1 MAYIK
6 PKMNVFFANG
16 GQAVQAVVDKISF
29 RKYWAKPY
37 KDKKTGKMVKRQK
50 SMPFACCRVIIS
62 LDPSVNVGEEFLIAG
77 YKLQN
82 VIIKNEK
89 MLTFKNDYV
98 AEYAKEHG
106 NEWVRS
112 IINEER

>member
-16 GQAVQAVVDKISF
+16 GQAITATIDKVAF

-37 KDKKTGKMVKRQK
+37 KCSKTGETKRRQK
-50 SMPFACCRVIIS
+50 SMPFAVCRVILS
-62 LDPSVNVGEEFLIAG
+62 YDSSVQVGEEFLIAG
-77 YKLQN
+77 YQLEN
-82 VIIKNEK
+82 VVIKNEK

-98 AEYAKEHG
+98 AEYAKDYG
-106 NEWVRS
+106 NEWVRR
-112 IINEER
+112 IINESR

>member
-16 GQAVQAVVDKISF
+16 GKAITAVIDKIAF

-37 KDKKTGKMVKRQK
+37 KDSKTGKMVKKQR
-50 SMPFACCRVIIS
+50 SMPFAVCSVILS
-62 LDPSVNVGEEFLIAG
+62 LDPSVNVGETFLIAG
-77 YKLQN
+77 YQLEN
-82 VIIKNEK
+82 VVIKNEK
-89 MLTFKNDYV
+89 MLTFKSDYV

-106 NEWVRS
+106 NEWVRR

>member
-16 GQAVQAVVDKISF
+16 GKAITAVIDKIAF

-37 KDKKTGKMVKRQK
+37 KDSKTGKMVKKQK
-50 SMPFACCRVIIS
+50 SMPFAVCRVILS
-62 LDPSVNVGEEFLIAG
+62 FDPSVMVNETFLIAG
-77 YKLQN
+77 YQLEN
-82 VIIKNEK
+82 VVIKNEK

-106 NEWVRS
+106 NEWVRR

>member
-6 PKMNVFFANG
+6 PEQNIFFANG
-16 GQAVQAVVDKISF
+16 GRAITATITKIAF

-37 KDKKTGKMVKRQK
+37 KDKKTGKMVKKQK
-50 SMPFACCRVIIS
+50 SMPFACCKVILS
-62 LDPSVNVGEEFLIAG
+62 LDPSVQVGEEFLIAG
-77 YKLQN
+77 YKLENVVIQN
-82 VIIKNEK
+82 ER

-106 NEWVRS
+106 NAWVRK
-112 IINEER
+112 IINADR

>member
-6 PKMNVFFANG
+6 PEMNVFFANSG
-16 GQAVQAVVDKISF
+16 HPIQAVIKRIAF
-29 RKYWAKPY
+29 RKYWAKSY
-37 KDKKTGKMVKRQK
+37 KDKKTGKTVNKQK
-50 SMPFACCRVIIS
+50 SMPFAVCEVIIS
-62 LDPSVNVGEEFLIAG
+62 AEPTVRVGEEFLIAG

-89 MLTFKNDYV
+89 MLTFKSDYI

-106 NEWVRS
+106 NEWVRR
-112 IINEER
+112 IINEDR

>member
-6 PKMNVFFANG
+6 PNMNVFFANG
-16 GQAVQAVVDKISF
+16 GKAITAVIEKIAF

-37 KDKKTGKMVKRQK
+37 KDKKTGETVKKQK
-50 SMPFACCRVIIS
+50 SMPFACCKVILS
-62 LDPSVNVGEEFLIAG
+62 FDPSVKVGETFLIAG
-77 YKLQN
+77 YQLEN
-82 VIIKNEK
+82 VVIKNEK

-106 NEWVRS
+106 NEWVRR
-112 IINEER
+112 IINEDR

>member
-16 GQAVQAVVDKISF
+16 GTAITAVIDKIAF

-37 KDKKTGKMVKRQK
+37 KDSKTGKMVKKQK
-50 SMPFACCRVIIS
+50 SMPFAVCRVILS
-62 LDPSVNVGEEFLIAG
+62 LDPSVNVDETFLIAG
-77 YKLQN
+77 YQLEN
-82 VIIKNEK
+82 VVIKNEK
-89 MLTFKNDYV
+89 MLTFKSDYV

-106 NEWVRS
+106 NEWVRR
-112 IINEER
+112 IINEDR

>member
-16 GQAVQAVVDKISF
+16 GKAITAVIDKIAF

-37 KDKKTGKMVKRQK
+37 KDKKTGKMVKKQK

-62 LDPSVNVGEEFLIAG
+62 LDPSVKVGEEFLIAG
-77 YKLQN
+77 YQLQN
-82 VIIKNEK
+82 VVIKNEK
-89 MLTFKNDYV
+89 MLTFHNDYV
-98 AEYAKEHG
+98 AEYAKKLG
-106 NEWVRS
+106 NEWVRG
-112 IINEER
+112 IINGDR

>member
-6 PKMNVFFANG
+6 PKMNVFFANNG
-16 GQAVQAVVDKISF
+16 KPIQAIIDKVAF

-37 KDKKTGKMVKRQK
+37 KDKKTGKMVKKQK

-62 LDPSVNVGEEFLIAG
+62 ADPSVKLGEEFLIAG
-77 YKLQN
+77 YRLQD
-82 VIIKNEK
+82 VTIKNEK

-98 AEYAKEHG
+98 AEYAKDYG
-106 NEWVRS
+106 NEWVRR
-112 IINEER
+112 IINEDR

>member
-16 GQAVQAVVDKISF
+16 GHAITATIDKVSF

-37 KDKKTGKMVKRQK
+37 KDKKTGEVVRRRK

-62 LDPSVNVGEEFLIAG
+62 SDPQVVVGEEFLVACYQLG
-77 YKLQN
+77 N
-82 VIIKNEK
+82 VVIKNEK
-89 MLTFKNDYV
+89 MLTFKSDYV
-98 AEYAKEHG
+98 AEYAKDYG
-106 NEWVRS
+106 NEWVRR
-112 IINEER
+112 IINADR